1 MIRLFLYFAVS
12 CLFAIPIS
20 AQEYPALHNV
30 VGVAGNDVLNIRQ
43 SPNASSP
50 IVGSLGPYQTGIEI
64 VTSEQSGKWGLVN
77 MNESS
82 GWVSLRFMARA
93 PQGYWLDL
101 EQNLSCSGTEPFWS
115 LSQGSNH
122 VFFDLNGQETA
133 YSLRAMGRSANN
145 IGRAGFTAVTSAV
158 DRSTISG
165 FIAAQSCSDGM
176 SDRQYGISIDLM
188 LQKSIGLKMLS
199 GCCSLQ
205 H

>member
-1 MIRLFLYFAVS
+1 MIRLFLLFTVS
-12 CLFAIPIS
+12 CLLAMPIT
-20 AQEYPALHNV
+20 AQEYPGLHNV
-30 VGVAGNDVLNIRQ
+30 AGVASNDVLNIRQ
-43 SPNASSP
+43 APNASSP
-50 IVGSLGPYQTGIEI
+50 IVGSLGPYQTGIEVI
-64 VTSEQSGKWGLVN
+64 TGEPSGKWGLVN
-77 MNESS
+77 MNETS

-115 LSQGSNH
+115 LSQGGNH
-122 VFFDLNGQETA
+122 VIFDLNGQETA
-133 YSLRAMGRSANN
+133 YSLLALGRSANN
-145 IGRAGFTAVTSAV
+145 IGRAGFTAMTSAANP
-158 DRSTISG
+158 SSISG

-188 LQKSIGLKMLS
+188 LQKNADLKMLS